1 MSAQLRTCRV
11 HVDASLI
18 RPQNSA
24 PLWRR
29 AEVEA
34 CCRSLAGAQPKVIQE
49 IGGWSSIDIVMNRYG
64 HLFDTLQDDLAA
76 RQEEAY
82 RAGGA
87 WDDLLDIVARREIP
101 MNPSPSDQ
109 VFVSADCLHETERVA
124 RTCCGEPDTK
134 RRGWD
139 V

>member
-1 MSAQLRTCRV
+1 
-11 HVDASLI
+11 
-18 RPQNSA
+18 
-24 PLWRR
+24 
-29 AEVEA
+29 
-34 CCRSLAGAQPKVIQE
+34 VIQE

-109 VFVSADCLHETERVA
+109 VFVSADCLHETEAEA
-124 RTCCGEPDTK
+124 RTCCPEPVTK

-139 V
+139 EWAELEVVASTERNDDLYGPFLDVWGLISDDNTGAMFDPARQN